1 MKQLI
6 LILCVVFWLTSCQKD
21 EYEKINNQTVIFI
34 FPYSADMNGYFQ
46 KNINDIET
54 AMKNG
59 AFFNEFVGA
68 NLRVRPQYAVSNEI
82 DVQK

>member
-1 MKQLI
+1 
-6 LILCVVFWLTSCQKD
+6 
-21 EYEKINNQTVIFI
+21 
-34 FPYSADMNGYFQ
+34 MNGYFQ